1 MLSLSLLKTHIF
13 LNSYVSN
20 FQGELLISN
29 FATRVDTDLR
39 QITKT

>member
-1 MLSLSLLKTHIF
+1 MLPLSLLQSHIF
-13 LNSYVSN
+13 LNNYLSN
-20 FQGELLISN
+20 FQRELLISN